1 MRNFFITLP
10 SNASMDFYKENKTS
24 QFTVKLPNKLHIQN
38 FKVGLSEIHIPNN
51 LLNVTEEN
59 NSIFITFEEIAMV
72 TVEIQIKLY
81 SKISDIVDEINNK
94 LLSSHFLL
102 NKNNSN
108 LLSYNEKSNTIRT
121 ISCFN
126 CGFRV

>member
-51 LLNVTEEN
+51 LRLVTFCCCKKTIK
-59 NSIFITFEEIAMV
+59 SPS
-72 TVEIQIKLY
+72 TVEYRLY
-81 SKISDIVDEINNK
+81 
-94 LLSSHFLL
+94 LL
-102 NKNNSN
+102 
-108 LLSYNEKSNTIRT
+108 RA
-121 ISCFN
+121 
-126 CGFRV
+126 